1 MLRTAALS
9 VNTTVLEEKDQI
21 QHLYLRFISG
31 RSTPAELE
39 LLFYHFRVCDSQE
52 LRGLIATGLEL
63 REELAVDRETERASL
78 ERVHDE
84 VYKRVHKMRERQ
96 QRTSSPLFLAIF
108 IISVLALLIVYLYI
122 LLK

>member
-1 MLRTAALS
+1 VLRTAALS

-39 LLFYHFRVCDSQE
+39 LLFYHF
-52 LRGLIATGLEL
+52 
-63 REELAVDRETERASL
+63 RETERASL